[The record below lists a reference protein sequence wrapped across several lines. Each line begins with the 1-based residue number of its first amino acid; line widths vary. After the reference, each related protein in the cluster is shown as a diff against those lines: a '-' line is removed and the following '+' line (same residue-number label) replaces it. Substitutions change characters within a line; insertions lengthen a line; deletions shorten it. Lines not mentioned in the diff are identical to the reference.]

1 MKKII
6 SVLMAILA
14 VSALLV
20 SLSAV
25 SFNDVP
31 TDAYYAD
38 AAERMAEKG
47 ILSGFGD
54 GRYYGDW
61 ELTRAQFA
69 ALACKLLGKVDEA
82 TALAGKTSFADVPET
97 HWSTGY
103 VNYAVANKII
113 NGDGDGNFRP
123 DDSVKYEEAIKVIV
137 CVLEPNKTI
146 AIDPTDWSK
155 NFISEANALG
165 ITNNL
170 MGQKGEFMKRSDI
183 AVIADAAFSI
193 LETKAEE
200 TSVATTTK
208 KQGGGGSSAP
218 SAIVTTAATTEN
230 VAEPEETVEVTTT
243 VTTEA
248 VTTEEVT
255 TEFSLPSFVDDGNSL
270 PFIEEE

>member
-1 MKKII
+1 MKKIVSI
-6 SVLMAILA
+6 CLAVLA
-14 VSALLV
+14 VSVFFV
-20 SLSAV
+20 SLSAAT
-25 SFNDVP
+25 FTDVP
-31 TDAYYAD
+31 TDSYYAQ

-82 TALAGKTSFADVPET
+82 TALAGKTAFADVPET

-137 CVLEPNKTI
+137 CVLEPDNNI
-146 AIDPTDWSK
+146 VIDPADWSK
-155 NFISEANALG
+155 NFIAEAEKLG
-165 ITNNL
+165 ITDNL
-170 MGQKGEFMKRSDI
+170 MGKKGEFMKRSDI
-183 AVIADAAFSI
+183 AVIADAAYSV
-193 LETKAEE
+193 LEVEKDEE
-200 TSVATTTK
+200 TVETTTK
-208 KQGGGGSSAP
+208 SSNKP
-218 SAIVTTAATTEN
+218 SKPASTTASTEP
-230 VAEPEETVEVTTT
+230 VEEPEETTAETT
-243 VTTEA
+243 VETTEQ
-248 VTTEEVT
+248 T
-255 TEFSLPSFVDDGNSL
+255 TEFTLRPSIDDGNRL